1 MHSLAGMKGC
11 RVTDLDNL
19 RLPDPEDRTPT
30 ILLVE
35 DEVLIR
41 MAASEY
47 LQECGFKVLEA
58 SSAAE
63 AIAMIQGS
71 ETPIDV
77 VFSDIRMPGEMDGFG
92 LAKWIRE
99 HRAGLSVLLTSGD
112 AKTAEVAKGLCE
124 KLEIVSK
131 PYDYRLAAARIRQLI
146 SAKTHGT

>member
-1 MHSLAGMKGC
+1 MKGC

-41 MAASEY
+41 MAASDY

-71 ETPIDV
+71 EAPIDV

>member
-1 MHSLAGMKGC
+1 MKGC

-19 RLPDPEDRTPT
+19 RLPDPEDRAPT

-41 MAASEY
+41 MAASDY

-92 LAKWIRE
+92 LAEWIRE

>member
-19 RLPDPEDRTPT
+19 RLPDPEDRAPT

-41 MAASEY
+41 MASSDY

>member
-30 ILLVE
+30 VLLVE

-41 MAASEY
+41 MAASAY

-112 AKTAEVAKGLCE
+112 AKTAELAKGLCE